1 MIGHPSS
8 ASSGAFARRLFAVAI
23 VVTAA
28 VALWYLRDLV
38 LLVFAA
44 ILFAIAL
51 RGLAA
56 AVTQATGL
64 NNGLSFVI
72 AAIAVAVSIGLF
84 FAALGAQL
92 QAQLVQLRDQ
102 LPDLLSPLQAWLGV
116 NSMGDWLAER
126 AEAMINETTLMS
138 RIAGL
143 SGWAATVL
151 ANLVLVVVAGCYIG
165 YRPGLYRGGF
175 LLLFPPDLRGRAG
188 DTLAALGAALRRW
201 LMGQV
206 ASMLAV
212 GTLTFLGL
220 WALGIESALALG
232 FIAGILEFIPFL
244 GPVLAAA
251 PALALALA
259 VDPVMALWVLAL
271 YVVIQQ
277 IEGNLLNPLIQQR
290 AVSLPPAVTM
300 FALLAFGILFGPLG
314 VFLAT
319 PLAVVCLV
327 TVKQLWVHD
336 ALGEAVSLPGNGGKA
351 VEQAAA
357 EQGSAGKE
365 DPQ

>member
-1 MIGHPSS
+1 MTGHLPQ
-8 ASSGAFARRLFAVAI
+8 ASPGAFTRRLFAIAF

-28 VALWYLRDLV
+28 LALWYLRDLV

-44 ILFAIAL
+44 ILFAVVLRAL
-51 RGLAA
+51 AY
-56 AVTQATGL
+56 AVTRVTGL
-64 NNGLSFVI
+64 NSGFSFVI
-72 AAIAVAVSIGLF
+72 AAIAVALSIGLF
-84 FAALGAQL
+84 FYVLGAQL

-102 LPDLLSPLQAWLGV
+102 LPELLSPLEAWLGV
-116 NSMGDWLAER
+116 NNMGDWLAER

-151 ANLVLVVVAGCYIG
+151 ANVVLVVVAGFYIG
-165 YRPGLYRGGF
+165 FRPGVYLGGF
-175 LLLFPPDLRGRAG
+175 LLLFPPDFRDRAG
-188 DTLAALGAALRRW
+188 ETLGALGVALRRW

-206 ASMLAV
+206 VAMLVV

-244 GPVLAAA
+244 GPILAAA

-259 VDPVMALWVLAL
+259 VDPVMAIWVLAL

-290 AVSLPPAVTM
+290 AVALPPAVTL
-300 FALLAFGILFGPLG
+300 FALLAFGMLFGPLG

-327 TVKQLWVHD
+327 TVKQLWVRD
-336 ALGEAVSLPGNGGKA
+336 ALGEPVSLPGDGGKA
-351 VEQAAA
+351 VEETVA
-357 EQGSAGKE
+357 EKE
-365 DPQ
+365 TPP